1 MPTEKTARP
10 GEDKSASLRDQALA
24 HLARRD
30 HTRVELARKLRQAG
44 HAEQDVELLLDE
56 LSQRGWLS
64 DQRFA
69 ESYVQQKQQRF
80 GNLKLA
86 HELRSRG
93 VQESDIKQVLAAANQ
108 TELERAREVWNKR
121 FGAPPADAQEKA
133 KQMRFLQS
141 RGFAVGTIQQLLP

>member
-1 MPTEKTARP
+1 M
-10 GEDKSASLRDQALA
+10 
-24 HLARRD
+24 
-30 HTRVELARKLRQAG
+30 ELARKLRQAG